1 MLTAYDAP
9 TASILSECGVDM
21 ILVGDS
27 VGNALLGYE
36 STIPVTLDDV
46 IHHSAAVA
54 RAKPDCLIIGDM
66 PFMSYKVSIEQ
77 ALENCSLML
86 QEGGAEAVK
95 IEGASPRT
103 IEIVRAV
110 VDSGIPVMG
119 HIGLTPQSIFQLGG
133 YRVQGR
139 TAELTEA
146 IIAQAKA
153 LEDAGVFSIVIELV
167 PSETAKLITEAVSV
181 PTIGI
186 GAGPNCDGQV
196 LVLWDML
203 GLFEDFKPKFVKKYA
218 NIRSVIK
225 DAVKEYSERMI
236 FSLST
241 GTSIKEISNAIE
253 KYATPISSRLET
265 LYWLQDNGYR
275 TFGMICP
282 VIPSEIDRV
291 NILLNQVRPD
301 KCEGIWVEAI
311 NVRGKSLVNTYKRLE
326 EAGLYDHANELKNVM
341 GNRKAWSNYCKKLF
355 IKFKAEMKK
364 KYLLHKLHFLQYVTK
379 EDKKFFESHLEAIC
393 L

>member
-1 MLTAYDAP
+1 MARKTTHKIKLAKKKGKKIVMLTAYDAP

-54 RAKPDCLIIGDM
+54 RAQPDSLIIGDM
-66 PFMSYKVSIEQ
+66 PFMSYKISIEQ

-95 IEGASPRT
+95 IEGASPRVV
-103 IEIVRAV
+103 EIVRAV

-146 IIAQAKA
+146 IIEQAKA

-167 PSETAKLITEAVSV
+167 PSETAKLITEAVSI

-186 GAGPNCDGQV
+186 GAGPHCDGQV
-196 LVLWDML
+196 LVIWDML
-203 GLFEDFKPKFVKKYA
+203 GLFEDFKPKFVKQYA

-225 DAVKEYSERMI
+225 DAVKEYSEEVRKGVFPDSEHSFEMSEEETGRLYGRTKP
-236 FSLST
+236 FS
-241 GTSIKEISNAIE
+241 
-253 KYATPISSRLET
+253 ET
-265 LYWLQDNGYR
+265 
-275 TFGMICP
+275 
-282 VIPSEIDRV
+282 
-291 NILLNQVRPD
+291 
-301 KCEGIWVEAI
+301 
-311 NVRGKSLVNTYKRLE
+311 
-326 EAGLYDHANELKNVM
+326 
-341 GNRKAWSNYCKKLF
+341 
-355 IKFKAEMKK
+355 
-364 KYLLHKLHFLQYVTK
+364 
-379 EDKKFFESHLEAIC
+379 
-393 L
+393 

>member
-1 MLTAYDAP
+1 MARKTTHKIKQLKKKGKKIVMLTAYDAP

-27 VGNALLGYE
+27 VGNTLLGYE

-95 IEGASPRT
+95 IEGASTRDVDT
-103 IEIVRAV
+103 VRAV

-139 TAELTEA
+139 TAEMAGALVE
-146 IIAQAKA
+146 QAKG
-153 LEDAGVFSIVIELV
+153 LEDAGAFSIVIELV
-167 PSETAKLITEAVSV
+167 PSETAKLISESISI

-186 GAGPNCDGQV
+186 GAGPHCDGQV

-218 NIRSVIK
+218 NIRNMII
-225 DAVKEYSERMI
+225 DAVKEYSEDVRKGVFPEPEHSFEM
-236 FSLST
+236 SEEET
-241 GTSIKEISNAIE
+241 GRLYGRTK
-253 KYATPISSRLET
+253 PSR
-265 LYWLQDNGYR
+265 
-275 TFGMICP
+275 
-282 VIPSEIDRV
+282 
-291 NILLNQVRPD
+291 
-301 KCEGIWVEAI
+301 
-311 NVRGKSLVNTYKRLE
+311 
-326 EAGLYDHANELKNVM
+326 
-341 GNRKAWSNYCKKLF
+341 
-355 IKFKAEMKK
+355 
-364 KYLLHKLHFLQYVTK
+364 
-379 EDKKFFESHLEAIC
+379 
-393 L
+393 

>member
-36 STIPVTLDDV
+36 STIPVTLEDV

-54 RAKPDCLIIGDM
+54 RAKPDSLIIGDM
-66 PFMSYKVSIEQ
+66 PFMSYKVSVEQ
-77 ALENCSLML
+77 ALENCALML

-95 IEGASPRT
+95 IEGASGRVVD
-103 IEIVRAV
+103 IVRAV
-110 VDSGIPVMG
+110 IDSGIPVMG

-146 IIAQAKA
+146 LVEQAKA
-153 LEDAGVFSIVIELV
+153 LEDAGAFSIVIELV
-167 PSETAKLITEAVSV
+167 PSETAKLITEAISI

-186 GAGPNCDGQV
+186 GAGPHCDGQV

-218 NIRSVIK
+218 NIRTVIK
-225 DAVKEYSERMI
+225 DAVNAYSEEVRNGVFPDSEHSFEM
-236 FSLST
+236 SEEET
-241 GTSIKEISNAIE
+241 GRLYGRTK
-253 KYATPISSRLET
+253 PSR
-265 LYWLQDNGYR
+265 
-275 TFGMICP
+275 
-282 VIPSEIDRV
+282 
-291 NILLNQVRPD
+291 
-301 KCEGIWVEAI
+301 
-311 NVRGKSLVNTYKRLE
+311 
-326 EAGLYDHANELKNVM
+326 
-341 GNRKAWSNYCKKLF
+341 
-355 IKFKAEMKK
+355 
-364 KYLLHKLHFLQYVTK
+364 
-379 EDKKFFESHLEAIC
+379 
-393 L
+393 

>member
-1 MLTAYDAP
+1 LARKTTYKIKQLKKKGKKIVMLTAYDAP

-27 VGNALLGYE
+27 VGNTLLGYE

-95 IEGASPRT
+95 IEGAGRAVDT
-103 IEIVRAV
+103 VRAV
-110 VDSGIPVMG
+110 VDTGIPVMG

-139 TAELTEA
+139 TAEMTEA
-146 IIAQAKA
+146 LVEQAKA
-153 LEDAGVFSIVIELV
+153 LEDAGAFSIVIELV
-167 PSETAKLITEAVSV
+167 PSETAKVITESINI

-186 GAGPNCDGQV
+186 GAGPHCDGQV

-203 GLFEDFKPKFVKKYA
+203 GLFEDFKPKFVKQYA
-218 NIRSVIK
+218 NIRNVIK
-225 DAVKEYSERMI
+225 VAVKEYSEEVRKGVFPESEHSFEMSEEETGRLYGRTKP
-236 FSLST
+236 FS
-241 GTSIKEISNAIE
+241 
-253 KYATPISSRLET
+253 ET
-265 LYWLQDNGYR
+265 
-275 TFGMICP
+275 
-282 VIPSEIDRV
+282 
-291 NILLNQVRPD
+291 
-301 KCEGIWVEAI
+301 
-311 NVRGKSLVNTYKRLE
+311 
-326 EAGLYDHANELKNVM
+326 
-341 GNRKAWSNYCKKLF
+341 
-355 IKFKAEMKK
+355 
-364 KYLLHKLHFLQYVTK
+364 
-379 EDKKFFESHLEAIC
+379 
-393 L
+393 

>member
-9 TASILSECGVDM
+9 TASILSECGVDL

-27 VGNALLGYE
+27 VGNTLLGYE

-66 PFMSYKVSIEQ
+66 PFMSYKISIEQ

-95 IEGASPRT
+95 IEGATPRVL
-103 IEIVRAV
+103 EVVRAV

-133 YRVQGR
+133 YRIQGR

-146 IIAQAKA
+146 LISQAKA
-153 LEDAGVFSIVIELV
+153 LEEAGAFSLVIELV
-167 PSETAKLITEAVSV
+167 PSETAKLITEAVGI

-186 GAGPNCDGQV
+186 GAGPYCDGQG

-218 NIRSVIK
+218 NVRSVIR
-225 DAVKEYSERMI
+225 DAVNEYSEEVRKGVFPDMEHS
-236 FSLST
+236 FEMSEEET
-241 GTSIKEISNAIE
+241 GRLYGRTK
-253 KYATPISSRLET
+253 PSR
-265 LYWLQDNGYR
+265 
-275 TFGMICP
+275 
-282 VIPSEIDRV
+282 
-291 NILLNQVRPD
+291 
-301 KCEGIWVEAI
+301 
-311 NVRGKSLVNTYKRLE
+311 
-326 EAGLYDHANELKNVM
+326 
-341 GNRKAWSNYCKKLF
+341 
-355 IKFKAEMKK
+355 
-364 KYLLHKLHFLQYVTK
+364 
-379 EDKKFFESHLEAIC
+379 
-393 L
+393 

>member
-54 RAKPDCLIIGDM
+54 RAKPDSLIIGDM
-66 PFMSYKVSIEQ
+66 PFMSYKVSVEQ
-77 ALENCSLML
+77 ALENCALML

-95 IEGASPRT
+95 LEGASKRVVD
-103 IEIVRAV
+103 IVRAV

-146 IIAQAKA
+146 LVEQAKA
-153 LEDAGVFSIVIELV
+153 LEDAGAFSIVIELV
-167 PSETAKLITEAVSV
+167 PSETAKLITEAISI

-186 GAGPNCDGQV
+186 GAGPHCDGQV

-203 GLFEDFKPKFVKKYA
+203 GLFEDFKPKFLKKYA
-218 NIRSVIK
+218 NIRTVIK
-225 DAVKEYSERMI
+225 DAVKEYSEEVRKGVFPESEHSFEM
-236 FSLST
+236 SEEET
-241 GTSIKEISNAIE
+241 GRLYGRTK
-253 KYATPISSRLET
+253 PSR
-265 LYWLQDNGYR
+265 
-275 TFGMICP
+275 
-282 VIPSEIDRV
+282 
-291 NILLNQVRPD
+291 
-301 KCEGIWVEAI
+301 
-311 NVRGKSLVNTYKRLE
+311 
-326 EAGLYDHANELKNVM
+326 
-341 GNRKAWSNYCKKLF
+341 
-355 IKFKAEMKK
+355 
-364 KYLLHKLHFLQYVTK
+364 
-379 EDKKFFESHLEAIC
+379 
-393 L
+393 

>member
-1 MLTAYDAP
+1 MARKTTYKIKQRKEKGKKIVMLTAYDAP

-36 STIPVTLDDV
+36 STIPVTLDDI

-54 RAKPDCLIIGDM
+54 RAKPDCLIVGDM
-66 PFMSYKVSIEQ
+66 PFMSYKVSVEQ

-95 IEGASPRT
+95 IEGASTRVV
-103 IEIVRAV
+103 EVVRAV

-139 TAELTEA
+139 TAEMTEA
-146 IIAQAKA
+146 LVEQAKA
-153 LEDAGVFSIVIELV
+153 LEDAGAFSIVIELV
-167 PSETAKLITEAVSV
+167 PSETAKLITDSISI

-186 GAGPNCDGQV
+186 GAGPHCDGQV

-218 NIRSVIK
+218 NIRSIIQ
-225 DAVKEYSERMI
+225 DAVKEYSEEVRKGVFPEPEHSFEM
-236 FSLST
+236 SEEET
-241 GTSIKEISNAIE
+241 GRLHGRNK
-253 KYATPISSRLET
+253 PSR
-265 LYWLQDNGYR
+265 
-275 TFGMICP
+275 
-282 VIPSEIDRV
+282 
-291 NILLNQVRPD
+291 
-301 KCEGIWVEAI
+301 
-311 NVRGKSLVNTYKRLE
+311 
-326 EAGLYDHANELKNVM
+326 
-341 GNRKAWSNYCKKLF
+341 
-355 IKFKAEMKK
+355 
-364 KYLLHKLHFLQYVTK
+364 
-379 EDKKFFESHLEAIC
+379 
-393 L
+393 

>member
-1 MLTAYDAP
+1 MARKTTHKIKQFKKKGKKIVMLTAYDAP

-27 VGNALLGYE
+27 VGNTLLGYE

-66 PFMSYKVSIEQ
+66 PFMSYKVSVEQ

-95 IEGASPRT
+95 IEGASTRVVD
-103 IEIVRAV
+103 IVRAI

-139 TAELTEA
+139 TAEMTEA
-146 IIAQAKA
+146 LVAQAKA
-153 LEDAGVFSIVIELV
+153 LEDAGAFSIVIELV
-167 PSETAKLITEAVSV
+167 PSETAKLISESISI

-186 GAGPNCDGQV
+186 GAGPHCDGQV

-203 GLFEDFKPKFVKKYA
+203 GLFEDFKPKFVKQYA
-218 NIRSVIK
+218 NIRNVIR
-225 DAVKEYSERMI
+225 DAVKEYSEEVRKGVFPKPEHSFEM
-236 FSLST
+236 SEEET
-241 GTSIKEISNAIE
+241 GRLYGRTK
-253 KYATPISSRLET
+253 PSR
-265 LYWLQDNGYR
+265 
-275 TFGMICP
+275 
-282 VIPSEIDRV
+282 
-291 NILLNQVRPD
+291 
-301 KCEGIWVEAI
+301 
-311 NVRGKSLVNTYKRLE
+311 
-326 EAGLYDHANELKNVM
+326 
-341 GNRKAWSNYCKKLF
+341 
-355 IKFKAEMKK
+355 
-364 KYLLHKLHFLQYVTK
+364 
-379 EDKKFFESHLEAIC
+379 
-393 L
+393 